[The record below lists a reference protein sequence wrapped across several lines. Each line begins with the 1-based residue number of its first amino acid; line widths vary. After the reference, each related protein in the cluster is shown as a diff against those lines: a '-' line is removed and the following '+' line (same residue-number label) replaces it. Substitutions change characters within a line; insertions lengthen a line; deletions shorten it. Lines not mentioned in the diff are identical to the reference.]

1 MSYCKFLLKKVCK
14 NKLNFIPFLLI
25 LILISLIY
33 FRYHDGAYNQMINPA
48 LSGVEIM
55 ERIPKDIANF
65 QNIINIT
72 DETSEKHQMAKRE
85 LVRAESLLYN
95 YEQRLDAF
103 QTGDW
108 NKYYTSDLKLNEI
121 ELEVL
126 KVKPNY
132 HNDDYTKI
140 IELHID
146 YDQHMQDYNLG
157 YDHRLYNI
165 QGISY
170 VTKICN
176 EYLPVLL
183 ALLLIYITSSMY
195 CSTYVDSMDKQKIL
209 PLSSLKRQNSRLL
222 AGAIVGGFI
231 VFLITSISLISGM
244 IGNTLGSLNSPVL
257 CYTLEGADT
266 FIPFITILP
275 QFIILLILSI
285 LFIVNFV
292 SVLSIFIRRHM
303 TCMLLSLVIVVGC
316 VIFTVEFAPLQSY
329 MHLLPT
335 TYIRAFQVVSGEL
348 LSLTN
353 NSNVTFVNG
362 VIILSISNMILFLIY
377 RYIPVILKGRC
388 ANNDRIC

>member
-1 MSYCKFLLKKVCK
+1 MSYCKLILKKVYK

-33 FRYHDGAYNQMINPA
+33 FRYHDGAYTQMINPA
-48 LSGVEIM
+48 LSGIEAM
-55 ERIPKDIANF
+55 DRIPKDIAYF
-65 QNIINIT
+65 QNIINTT
-72 DETSEKHQMAKRE
+72 DETSEKHQMAKRD

-126 KVKPNY
+126 KVEPNY
-132 HNDDYTKI
+132 HDDDYTKI

-183 ALLLIYITSSMY
+183 AILLIYITSSMY

-231 VFLITSISLISGM
+231 VFLITGVSLISGM

-266 FIPFITILP
+266 FIPLITILP
-275 QFIILLILSI
+275 QFIIQLILSI

-303 TCMLLSLVIVVGC
+303 TCMLLSLVIIVGC
-316 VIFTVEFAPLQSY
+316 VIFTVEFAPLQPY

-348 LSLTN
+348 TSITHNANINL
-353 NSNVTFVNG
+353 FNG
-362 VIILSISNMILFLIY
+362 ILILGISNILLFLAY
-377 RYIPVILKGRC
+377 YYFPNSLRGRMM
-388 ANNDRIC
+388 NE

>member
-1 MSYCKFLLKKVCK
+1 MSYCKLILKKVYK

-48 LSGVEIM
+48 LSGIEAM
-55 ERIPKDIANF
+55 DRIPKDIAYF
-65 QNIINIT
+65 QNIINTT
-72 DETSEKHQMAKRE
+72 DETSEKHQMAKRD

-95 YEQRLDAF
+95 YKQRLDAF

-108 NKYYTSDLKLNEI
+108 NEYYSSDYELKKSELEILKLE
-121 ELEVL
+121 
-126 KVKPNY
+126 PN
-132 HNDDYTKI
+132 HRDDDYTKI
-140 IELHID
+140 IELYID

-231 VFLITSISLISGM
+231 VFLITGVSLMSGM
-244 IGNTLGSLNSPVL
+244 IGNTLGNLNSPVL

-316 VIFTVEFAPLQSY
+316 IIFTVEFAPLQPY

-348 LSLTN
+348 TSITHNANINL
-353 NSNVTFVNG
+353 FNG
-362 VIILSISNMILFLIY
+362 ILILGISNILLFLAY
-377 RYIPVILKGRC
+377 YYFPKSFRGRMMKE
-388 ANNDRIC
+388 

>member
-1 MSYCKFLLKKVCK
+1 MSYCKLILKKAYK
-14 NKLNFIPFLLI
+14 NKLNFIPLLLI

-33 FRYHDGAYNQMINPA
+33 FRYHDGAYTQMINPA
-48 LSGVEIM
+48 LSGIEAM
-55 ERIPKDIANF
+55 DRIPKDIAYF
-65 QNIINIT
+65 QNIINTT
-72 DETSEKHQMAKRE
+72 DENSEKHQMAKRD

-126 KVKPNY
+126 KVEPNY
-132 HNDDYTKI
+132 HDDDYTKI

-176 EYLPVLL
+176 DYLPVLL

-231 VFLITSISLISGM
+231 VFLITGVSLISGM

-266 FIPFITILP
+266 FIPLITILP

-303 TCMLLSLVIVVGC
+303 TCMLLSLVIIVGC

-348 LSLTN
+348 TSITHNANINL
-353 NSNVTFVNG
+353 FNG
-362 VIILSISNMILFLIY
+362 ILILGISNILLFLAY
-377 RYIPVILKGRC
+377 YYFPNSLRGRMMKE
-388 ANNDRIC
+388 

>member
-1 MSYCKFLLKKVCK
+1 MSYCKLILKKVYK

-33 FRYHDGAYNQMINPA
+33 FRYHDGAYTQMINPA
-48 LSGVEIM
+48 LSGIEAM
-55 ERIPKDIANF
+55 DRIPKDIAYF
-65 QNIINIT
+65 QNIINTT
-72 DETSEKHQMAKRE
+72 DETSEKHQMAKRD

-126 KVKPNY
+126 KVEPNY
-132 HNDDYTKI
+132 HDDDYTKI

-183 ALLLIYITSSMY
+183 AILLIYITSSMY

-231 VFLITSISLISGM
+231 VFLITGVSLISGM

-266 FIPFITILP
+266 FIPLITILP
-275 QFIILLILSI
+275 QFIIQLILSI

-303 TCMLLSLVIVVGC
+303 TCMLLSLVIIVGC
-316 VIFTVEFAPLQSY
+316 VIFTVEFAPLQPY

-348 LSLTN
+348 TSITHNANINL
-353 NSNVTFVNG
+353 FNG
-362 VIILSISNMILFLIY
+362 ILILGISNILLFLAY
-377 RYIPVILKGRC
+377 YYFPKSFRGRMMKE
-388 ANNDRIC
+388 